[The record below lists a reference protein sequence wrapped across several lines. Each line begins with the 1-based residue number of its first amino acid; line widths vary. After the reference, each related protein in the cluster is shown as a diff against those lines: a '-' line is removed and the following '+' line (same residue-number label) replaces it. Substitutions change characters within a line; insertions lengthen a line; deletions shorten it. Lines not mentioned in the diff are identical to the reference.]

1 MPNECNAPCYTAA
14 RAVKSTEQC
23 KFSGPPAI
31 AYTYDPLS
39 RLASAITTGSANY
52 QAWNFSWSYDRYG
65 NRLNQTRNSGPGYP
79 GSVAVNAASNRITC
93 IDGTGQSCTGGAVPS
108 YDANGNMTYD
118 GTNTMVYDAENHTV
132 SATNQSTAAALTLYD
147 GNGMRVEESACR
159 SNCRTTTVY
168 IFSGSKVIAEYDN
181 GAAVGSPSREYIY
194 GGALLAKIDS
204 SGTKYYHQDQLSNRL
219 VTDSS
224 GNTYNQ
230 MGTYPFGDPWYT
242 TTTDKLYFTTY
253 ERDSESSND
262 YAQARFYRW
271 LIGGFLSPDPLSG
284 AISDPQSLNR
294 YTLRRKQ
301 PHRICRSLRRNG

>member
-1 MPNECNAPCYTAA
+1 MHHHGVYFLRFQSDRRIRQRRAP
-14 RAVKSTEQC
+14 
-23 KFSGPPAI
+23 
-31 AYTYDPLS
+31 
-39 RLASAITTGSANY
+39 SA
-52 QAWNFSWSYDRYG
+52 
-65 NRLNQTRNSGPGYP
+65 
-79 GSVAVNAASNRITC
+79 
-93 IDGTGQSCTGGAVPS
+93 
-108 YDANGNMTYD
+108 
-118 GTNTMVYDAENHTV
+118 
-132 SATNQSTAAALTLYD
+132 
-147 GNGMRVEESACR
+147 
-159 SNCRTTTVY
+159 
-168 IFSGSKVIAEYDN
+168 
-181 GAAVGSPSREYIY
+181 PSREYIY
-194 GGALLAKIDS
+194 GGGALLAKIDS

-294 YTLRRKQ
+294 YTYTSKTIPSVLIDPSGAMDEESCDDSVDDSCGGGRWRRFLPRLRCK
-301 PHRICRSLRRNG
+301 LATA